1 MELTRRDAL
10 AALSAVTSG
19 AVAGCSAPTDEY
31 GEPKT
36 AADGPELG
44 EAEIQ
49 TLVALAAVLYPSQ
62 TENVEGFVEEYAV
75 ERVGRDPDHG
85 RGVVDAIGYLNEYA
99 QTIYGERYAVLPAS
113 KREAALDE
121 IPVDTVDPVPDGTE
135 PQQLRYFL
143 INDLLYAFYATPTG
157 SSLAGLANPPGYPGG
172 TSSYQRGPQ

>member
-10 AALSAVTSG
+10 AALAAATSG

-31 GEPKT
+31 GDPKT
-36 AADGPELG
+36 GADGPKLG
-44 EAEIQ
+44 ESGMQ
-49 TLVALAAVLYPSQ
+49 TLLALAEVLYPSEA
-62 TENVEGFVEEYAV
+62 ENVDGFIEAYAA
-75 ERVGRDPDHG
+75 ERVRRDPDHG
-85 RGVVDAIGYLNEYA
+85 RGVVDAIGYLDEYA
-99 QTIYGERYAVLPAS
+99 ETIYGERYAALS
-113 KREAALDE
+113 TRKREAALNE
-121 IPVDTVDPVPDGTE
+121 IPVDSVDPVPDGTE